1 MRRRRKDYRVAKPQ
15 ERLFGQPGNLM
26 VNFLDASGEL
36 KQTFNFSVHA
46 QRPIMAAELAFA
58 FRNHLIDKSEA
69 TRSNT
74 FYHGVRS
81 WFRFLDAHSRW
92 GLAAASM
99 AEVDASLLNAFIT
112 WLNRRPISKG
122 SRQAIWSSFKQLVA
136 WLQRHS
142 SDLLHRELI
151 LPFNPFP
158 RVEAETQP
166 RESLSKAELA
176 MVLAAARTD
185 IDTSWRTFQEG
196 REALARV
203 DGQAI
208 AAETDFRRLNLDD
221 LGVLLAIL
229 TGRYGGL
236 VPPIRV
242 SLVNGTGFWRL
253 HRAILSRGGASEV
266 ARFLH
271 ATPET
276 LVPYMIAI
284 AAQTFANPEAL
295 RLMRRDCMSEHVLL
309 EGRAVI
315 TWTKG
320 RSNRPQRRSFLR
332 DKCFSVPNLID
343 RVLAL
348 TEPLVPHV
356 PSSARELLFLSGNV
370 LVSRGVGVIRHDL
383 MIRHVRLFA
392 ARHGLRGAN
401 GTPLALALA
410 NLRATGLTLA
420 HEALG
425 HDVLKTQVL
434 ANHASPNTTR
444 RYVDRPVVR
453 AAQAIELGRLQAR
466 FVAAIRSG
474 DLDLSSGQTKRG
486 GPLPTISTQNAT
498 ASGFIC
504 ADPLAGIAPGQS
516 KGKLCTAWLGCFT
529 CPNAV
534 IPLEAETLARLIRMR
549 EALSDAR
556 ARLAPDR
563 WHLLYA
569 PKLEILERDVLP
581 RFSTAVHEA
590 AMERLKT
597 TSPPTV
603 PPIE

>member
-1 MRRRRKDYRVAKPQ
+1 MKQRRKDYRVAKPP
-15 ERLFGQPGNLM
+15 ERLLGQPGDLI
-26 VNFLDASGEL
+26 VNFLDASGAL
-36 KQTFNFSVHA
+36 TQSFDFSVHA
-46 QRPIMAAELAFA
+46 SRPIMAAELAFA
-58 FRNHLIDKSEA
+58 FRNHLAEKSEA
-69 TRSNT
+69 TRSGT
-74 FYHGVRS
+74 FKCLRQ
-81 WFRFLDAHSRW
+81 WFRFLDAQARS
-92 GLAAASM
+92 GDAAASM
-99 AEVDASLLNAFIT
+99 VEVDISLINAFIA

-122 SRQAIWSSFKQLVA
+122 TRHRAWSSFKQLVA
-136 WLQRHS
+136 WLQRHRP
-142 SDLLHRELI
+142 DLMHPELE
-151 LPFNPFP
+151 LPFNTFP
-158 RVEAETQP
+158 RRSAETRP
-166 RESLSKAELA
+166 REALSKAELA
-176 MVLAAARTD
+176 AVLAACRTD
-185 IDTSWRTFQEG
+185 IDASWRTFREG

-203 DGQAI
+203 DCQAV
-208 AAETDFRRLNLDD
+208 ATETDLRRLDLDD

-236 VPPIRV
+236 VPQESV
-242 SLVNGTGFWRL
+242 TMAKGMGLGRL
-253 HRAILSRGGASEV
+253 RRAILSRGGCSAV

-309 EGRAVI
+309 EGRAVV

-320 RSNRPQRRSFLR
+320 RSNRLQRRSFLR
-332 DKCFSVPNLID
+332 DKSFSVPHLID

-348 TEPLVPHV
+348 TEPLIPHV
-356 PSSARELLFLSGNV
+356 ASSERELLFLCGNV
-370 LVSRGVGVIRHDL
+370 RGGSRSVGVISQDL
-383 MIRHVRLFA
+383 MIRHVRSFA
-392 ARHGLRGAN
+392 DRHGLTGAN
-401 GTPLALALA
+401 GKPLALAFA
-410 NLRATGLTLA
+410 NLRPTGLTLA
-420 HEALG
+420 YIALG

-434 ANHASPNTTR
+434 ANHASPDTTR

-466 FVAAIRSG
+466 FVTAIRSG
-474 DLDLSSGQTKRG
+474 DLSLPSKRG
-486 GPLPTISTQNAT
+486 DPSPITSAQNAT

-534 IPLEAETLARLIRMR
+534 IPLEADTLARLLRMR
-549 EALSDAR
+549 DALSEAR

-563 WHLLYA
+563 WRLFYA

-581 RFSTAVHEA
+581 RFSTAMHA
-590 AMERLKT
+590 ITAERLAT
-597 TSPPTV
+597 TPPV
-603 PPIE
+603 PPVE

>member
-1 MRRRRKDYRVAKPQ
+1 MRRPRKDYRVANTP
-15 ERLFGQPGNLM
+15 ERLFGQPGNLI
-26 VNFLDASGEL
+26 VNFLDTSGAPT
-36 KQTFNFSVHA
+36 QSFDFSLHA

-58 FRNHLIDKSEA
+58 FRNHLADKSEA
-69 TRSNT
+69 ARRGT
-74 FYHGVRS
+74 FNSGVRQ
-81 WFRFLDAHSRW
+81 WFRFLDAHAHSI
-92 GLAAASM
+92 ATSM
-99 AEVDASLLNAFIT
+99 SEVDTSTLNDFIA
-112 WLNRRPISKG
+112 WLNRRPVSKG
-122 SRQAIWSSFKQLVA
+122 TRHVIWSSFKQLVA
-136 WLQRHS
+136 WLQRHRP
-142 SDLLHRELI
+142 DLVHRELE

-158 RVEAETQP
+158 RRDAEAKP
-166 RESLSKAELA
+166 REAFSKAELEA
-176 MVLAAARTD
+176 VLAAARMD
-185 IDTSWRTFQEG
+185 INASWRIFQEG
-196 REALARV
+196 REAMAAV
-203 DGQAI
+203 DYQAI
-208 AAETDFRRLNLDD
+208 AGEADLCRLRLDD

-229 TGRYGGL
+229 KGRYGGL
-236 VPPIRV
+236 VPPESVTRAKEPG
-242 SLVNGTGFWRL
+242 LQRL
-253 HRAILSRGGASEV
+253 QRAILDRGGRSDV

-309 EGRAVI
+309 EGRVVV
-315 TWTKG
+315 TWLKG

-332 DKCFSVPNLID
+332 DKSFSVPNLID

-348 TEPLVPHV
+348 TEALVPHV
-356 PSSARELLFLSGNV
+356 PSSERELLFLCGKV
-370 LVSRGVGVIRHDL
+370 AASRSVGVISAGL
-383 MIRHVRLFA
+383 MRQHVRSFVE
-392 ARHGLRGAN
+392 RHGLKGADEK
-401 GTPLALALA
+401 PMALALA
-410 NLRATGLTLA
+410 NLRPSGLTLA
-420 HEALG
+420 HVALG

-434 ANHASPNTTR
+434 ANHASPDTTR

-466 FVAAIRSG
+466 FVAAVRSG
-474 DLDLSSGQTKRG
+474 DL
-486 GPLPTISTQNAT
+486 GPPSKQGEATPTISARNAT

-534 IPLEAETLARLIRMR
+534 IPLESDTLARLLRMR
-549 EALSDAR
+549 DALIEAKS
-556 ARLAPDR
+556 RLAPDR

-581 RFSTAVHEA
+581 RFPAAVHA
-590 AMERLKT
+590 AAVERLAT
-597 TSPPTV
+597 TPLV